1 MLLCIL
7 YFIFFYFYR
16 GDPSFKQHCSLRN
29 TVFLPLCPVCLLCST
44 VGPTRVELAKHFS
57 VRTLESRMIDAVALP
72 AAMGVTGVA
81 MGVTSV
87 AMGVPGVSEKTKL
100 CWSVPQ

>member
-1 MLLCIL
+1 
-7 YFIFFYFYR
+7 
-16 GDPSFKQHCSLRN
+16 
-29 TVFLPLCPVCLLCST
+29 
-44 VGPTRVELAKHFS
+44 
-57 VRTLESRMIDAVALP
+57 MIDAVALP

>member
-1 MLLCIL
+1 
-7 YFIFFYFYR
+7 
-16 GDPSFKQHCSLRN
+16 
-29 TVFLPLCPVCLLCST
+29 
-44 VGPTRVELAKHFS
+44 
-57 VRTLESRMIDAVALP
+57 MIDAVALP
-72 AAMGVTGVA
+72 SAMGVTGVA

>member
-1 MLLCIL
+1 
-7 YFIFFYFYR
+7 
-16 GDPSFKQHCSLRN
+16 
-29 TVFLPLCPVCLLCST
+29 
-44 VGPTRVELAKHFS
+44 
-57 VRTLESRMIDAVALP
+57 MIDAVALP

-100 CWSVPQ
+100 CWSMPQ